1 MTISTGPVVRIAG
14 VSANAAIAT
23 GVEHLSDKEIRA
35 LARAG
40 GWYAKYHE
48 RMIAEKAD
56 DRSAA
61 AVAQREHFRDLHTA
75 LAKLGV
81 RLRRPDGLQD

>member
-1 MTISTGPVVRIAG
+1 VTISTGRVVRIAF
-14 VSANAAIAT
+14 VSANAAVGT
-23 GVEHLSDKEIRA
+23 GVEALSEQEVRA
-35 LARAG
+35 LARAA

-61 AVAQREHFRDLHTA
+61 AVAQREHFRDLHLA
-75 LAKLGV
+75 LSKLGI
-81 RLRRPDGLQD
+81 RLRRPDGLGG

>member
-1 MTISTGPVVRIAG
+1 M
-14 VSANAAIAT
+14 SANAATAA
-23 GVEHLSDKEIRA
+23 GVETLSEQEVRA
-35 LARAG
+35 LTRAA

-61 AVAQREHFRDLHTA
+61 AVSQREHFRDLHAA
-75 LAKLGV
+75 LWKLGV
-81 RLRRPDGLQD
+81 RLRQPDGLGG